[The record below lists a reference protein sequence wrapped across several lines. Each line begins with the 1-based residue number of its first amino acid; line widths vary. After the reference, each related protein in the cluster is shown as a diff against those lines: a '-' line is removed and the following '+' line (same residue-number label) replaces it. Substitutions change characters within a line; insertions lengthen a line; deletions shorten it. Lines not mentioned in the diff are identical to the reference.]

1 MISPK
6 SNLGWSRARK

>member
-6 SNLGWSRARK
+6 SNLGWSTARN